1 MKRSIAQD
9 FQSRLKEH
17 LHFKNAAKED
27 VHQRFGYYET
37 LKVQK
42 LLSQDIFGSGKEV
55 QRSSAPDQSTEAGL
69 GVDATRDVIS
79 ETQSGVLSAS
89 TTNQMRQM
97 DFRNLQ
103 SAKKNAARAEAD
115 SEN

>member
-27 VHQRFGYYET
+27 VHQRFGSYDI
-37 LKVQK
+37 QK

-55 QRSSAPDQSTEAGL
+55 QKSSAPDQSTEAGAT
-69 GVDATRDVIS
+69 VDATRDVIS

-89 TTNQMRQM
+89 TTNQMMQM